1 MCEPVTATAAAT
13 TAASSIGAGTAAAAT
28 AATAATTAASS
39 ISAGTVLAALGT
51 AVSAFGAIQQGRAQ
65 SANMKYQAQLAEYNA
80 KVAENDAT
88 LARQAAE
95 ADADTI
101 DRRRRV
107 AIAQNTAQF
116 AAQGITIDEGT
127 TLDVL
132 GNTAAEFELERQ
144 NRLHQGELGQRSN
157 FIAAQQ
163 QRSNA
168 SGLIAQASQAKSAG
182 YTSALG
188 TLAKGA
194 YNISGSLPGSTPN
207 SLPGSTL
214 GSGSQAA
221 SSGTFGMNSPTSMG
235 ALPPS
240 MYGSSAGRMI

>member
-1 MCEPVTATAAAT
+1 MCEPVTATAAAA
-13 TAASSIGAGTAAAAT
+13 AASS
-28 AATAATTAASS
+28 S
-39 ISAGTVLAALGT
+39 ISIGTIATVVGT
-51 AVSAFGAIQQGRAQ
+51 AVSALGAIQQGRAQ
-65 SANMKYQAQLAEYNA
+65 SANMRYQAQLAEYNA

-101 DRRRRV
+101 DRRRRI

-157 FIAAQQ
+157 LIAAQQ

-168 SGLIAQASQAKSAG
+168 SGLMAQASQARSAG
-182 YTSALG
+182 YTNALG

-194 YNISGSLPGSTPN
+194 YNISGSLS
-207 SLPGSTL
+207 GSTL
-214 GSGSQAA
+214 GSGSQ
-221 SSGTFGMNSPTSMG
+221 STSQYVSGYGAPIGGQQTANSGYSPF
-235 ALPPS
+235 
-240 MYGSSAGRMI
+240 

>member
-1 MCEPVTATAAAT
+1 MCEPV
-13 TAASSIGAGTAAAAT
+13 S
-28 AATAATTAASS
+28 ATAATTAAAST
-39 ISAGTVLAALGT
+39 ISTGTVLAAVG
-51 AVSAFGAIQQGRAQ
+51 AAFSAYSAIQQGKAQ

-101 DRRRRV
+101 DRRRRI
-107 AIAQNTAQF
+107 ALAQNTAQF
-116 AAQGITIDEGT
+116 AAQGVTIGEGT

-132 GNTAAEFELERQ
+132 GNTAAEYELERQ

-157 FIAAQQ
+157 LIAAQQ

-168 SGLIAQASQAKSAG
+168 SGLLAQASQAKSAG

-194 YNISGSLPGSTPN
+194 YAVSRSIPN
-207 SLPGSTL
+207 SPGPTTP
-214 GSGSQAA
+214 
-221 SSGTFGMNSPTSMG
+221 SGTFGMNSPNSMG

-240 MYGSSAGRMI
+240 MYGKPGGRMI

>member
-13 TAASSIGAGTAAAAT
+13 AATSSISAGAAA

-39 ISAGTVLAALGT
+39 ISAGTVLAAVGT
-51 AVSAFGAIQQGRAQ
+51 AVSAFGSIQQGRAQ

-157 FIAAQQ
+157 LIAAQQ

-168 SGLIAQASQAKSAG
+168 SGLMAQASQARSAG

-194 YNISGSLPGSTPN
+194 YNISGSLPGST
-207 SLPGSTL
+207 L

-221 SSGTFGMNSPTSMG
+221 SSGTFGMNSPNSMG